1 MLFLIYDNNYTQINC
16 FCLPIRILIFK
27 ATKLSIMDVFFQ
39 TWPWYISGFLIG
51 MIMLSLIYFG
61 KHFGMSSNLESLCSM
76 SGLGKKI
83 SYFDFDWKANKWN
96 LIVVLGAVLGGFV
109 AANYMSD
116 PTNVSINSKTIEQ
129 LAVLGI
135 DAPNGKLA
143 PEVLFGNQIFESP
156 KSILILL
163 CGGVLIG
170 FGTRYAGG
178 CTSGHAISGLSNLQL
193 PSLKAV
199 IGFFIGGLLMAHLIL
214 PLIF

>member
-1 MLFLIYDNNYTQINC
+1 MS
-16 FCLPIRILIFK
+16 IL
-27 ATKLSIMDVFFQ
+27 FQ
-39 TWPWYISGFLIG
+39 TWPWYISGFIIG
-51 MIMLSLIYFG
+51 MIMLCLTYFG

-76 SGLGKKI
+76 SGLGKKVA
-83 SYFDFDWKANKWN
+83 YFNFDWKAKKWN
-96 LIVVLGAVLGGFV
+96 LTVVVGAMIGGFV
-109 AANYMSD
+109 AVHFMSD
-116 PTNVSINSKTIEQ
+116 PTNVAINQTTIEQ

-143 PEVLFGNQIFESP
+143 PDVLFGNQIFESP

-163 CGGVLIG
+163 VGGVLIG

-199 IGFFIGGLLMAHLIL
+199 IGFFIGGLIMVHLLL
-214 PLIF
+214 PLLF